1 MKLKSTFFLIL
12 LFIGVL
18 QLQSQVVINELSAAN
33 WQGGYADNYGEFED
47 WIELYNTSGTDF
59 DLSGYWLSDD
69 DLEPMKWEFPAGS
82 IIPANDHLVIF
93 ASDRN
98 EVVGGN
104 YHTSFKITQ
113 GKQEGAVLADPT
125 GAIIDSYMLDVANQ
139 LDHSRGRAIDG
150 DANWA
155 VFLDPTPGAPN
166 ANPYEEYTTVTIDTD
181 AGNYTGTA
189 NVEISTADP
198 NAVIYY
204 TLDGTTPTEASTQ
217 FTGPIAVGNT
227 TVVRA
232 RAFNPD
238 PLVPPSFI
246 ETNTYILNDF
256 HSIPV
261 VSVTGDEL
269 PTLLGGNQIEPIGH
283 LELLAADGT
292 LLAEAGGDY
301 NEHGNDSWAY
311 PQRGIDYITQDE
323 FGYGNELH
331 HEIFRTKDRD
341 GYQRLIIKAAAS
353 DNYPFENGGAH
364 IRDAYV
370 QSLSQIADLRMDERT
385 YEPCVMYVNGEYWGV
400 YELREKVDDLDFTDY
415 YYDQGAGDV
424 EFLKTWGGTWEEYGT
439 IDEWD
444 DLRDFILGNDMT
456 DPGNYDYVKD
466 LYNTGS
472 LIDYFTLNSYVVCA
486 DWLNW
491 NTGWW
496 RGLNP
501 DGDKRKWRYILWD
514 MDATFGH
521 YINFTGVPDQSADAD
536 LCDPEQLG
544 DPGGQ
549 GHVPIWNTLLENEE
563 FFADYI
569 NRFSDLSGSYFSCEF
584 MHSHLDS
591 LVGLIQ
597 PEMPRHIDRWGGT
610 MAEWEANV
618 QEVRDFI
625 DTRCATVNE
634 GVLDC
639 YDELD
644 GPYEITLMANPPEGG
659 RIDLPTFEISEYPYT
674 TTYFGGIDVPFDA
687 DENDGYVF
695 SHWTANNQ
703 VITPDELQEEIVM
716 NFTADD
722 TLTAHF
728 VAEEFFELT
737 LDVNP
742 AGSGTITYNGTTYSS
757 FPVTIEAAGSTMGEA
772 TANPINGWDLD
783 NWIADFALDTSP
795 LDNPVTFTVLDNG
808 TLTANFFEVI
818 YDVSFDVSPEAVG
831 SIMVDGDEL
840 SEYPQVLSL
849 PGNVPID
856 IRAKATEEFYDFSHW
871 STLSAVPVPDDLT
884 ENIELSFGG
893 PDNVVAH
900 FIELPNYPLTIDA
913 LPRGAGWVRIPDSLI
928 QEFPYQKQQLGN
940 ENLMIEAIE
949 RGKYAFSH
957 WEIVFGADVDYPE
970 NATQN
975 YYLGGA
981 AHLVAHFEERIND
994 VFIPNSFTPNG
1005 DGVNDL
1011 LKVYAN
1017 EIDLDDFKF
1026 SVLNRWGNELFY
1038 TNDIEKGWNGSD
1050 QNGDHF
1056 VPPGQYT
1063 YFIRYVNT
1071 VTGEIVEKAGTVTL
1085 IR

>member
-1 MKLKSTFFLIL
+1 MKLKSTIFML
-12 LFIGVL
+12 LLLLGAFHI
-18 QLQSQVVINELSAAN
+18 QAQVVINELSAAN
-33 WQGGYADNYGEFED
+33 WQGGFADNYGEFED
-47 WIELYNTSGTDF
+47 WIELYNTSGADF

-69 DLEPMKWEFPAGS
+69 DTEPMKWEFPAGS
-82 IIPANDHLVIF
+82 VIPANDYLIVF

-113 GKQEGAVLADPT
+113 GRQEGAVLADPGGT
-125 GAIIDSYMLDVANQ
+125 IVDSYMLDVANQ
-139 LDHSRGRAIDG
+139 LDHSRGRASDG
-150 DANWA
+150 DPNWS
-155 VFLDPTPGAPN
+155 VFLNPTPGAAN
-166 ANPYEEYTTVTIDTD
+166 ANPYQEYTTVSINTD
-181 AGNYTGTA
+181 AGNYSGTV
-189 NVEISTADP
+189 NVDISSDDP
-198 NAVIYY
+198 DATIYY
-204 TLDGTTPTEASTQ
+204 TLDGTTPTESSNPY
-217 FTGPIAVGNT
+217 TGPISLSNT

-232 RAFNPD
+232 RSFNPD
-238 PLVPPSFI
+238 PLIPPSFI
-246 ETNTYILNDF
+246 ETNTYILNEF

-261 VSVTGDEL
+261 ISVSGDEL

-292 LLAEAGGDY
+292 LLAEASGDY

-311 PQRGIDYITQDE
+311 DQRGIDYITQDE

-331 HEIFRTKDRD
+331 YPIFRTKDRE

-370 QSLSQIADLRMDERT
+370 QSLSQVADLRVDERS

-400 YELREKVDDLDFTDY
+400 YEIREKVDDLDFTDY

-439 IDEWD
+439 IDEWN
-444 DLRDFILGNDMT
+444 DLRDFILTNDMT
-456 DPGNYDYVKD
+456 DPANFDYVKG
-466 LYNTGS
+466 LYNRGS
-472 LIDYFTLNSYVVCA
+472 LIDYFTLNSYIVCA

-501 DGDKRKWRYILWD
+501 DGEKKKWRYILWD
-514 MDATFGH
+514 MDASFGH
-521 YINFTGVPDQSADAD
+521 YINFTGVPDQSANAD

-549 GHVPIWNTLLENEE
+549 GHVPIWNTLLENES

-569 NRFSDLSGSYFSCEF
+569 NRFSDLSGSYFTCEF
-584 MHSHLDS
+584 MHAHLDS
-591 LVGLIQ
+591 LVGLIA

-610 MAEWEANV
+610 MAEWESNV
-618 QEVRDFI
+618 QDIHDFI
-625 DTRCATVNE
+625 DTRCATVND

-659 RIDLPTFEISEYPYT
+659 RIDLPTFEISEYPFT

-687 DENDGYVF
+687 DENVGYVF

-716 NFTADD
+716 NFTAND

-737 LDVNP
+737 LDVSP
-742 AGSGTITYNGTTYSS
+742 AGSGTITYNGTVYSN
-757 FPVTIEAAGSTMGEA
+757 FPVTIEVAGSTMGEA
-772 TANPINGWDLD
+772 TADPINGWDLD
-783 NWIADFALDTSP
+783 SWSATFPLNSSP
-795 LDNPVTFTVLDNG
+795 LDNPATFTVEDNG
-808 TLTANFFEVI
+808 TITANFFEII
-818 YDVSFDVSPEAVG
+818 YDVSFDVSPDDVAT
-831 SIMVDGDEL
+831 IDVDGEEL
-840 SEYPQVLSL
+840 SEYPQTMSL

-856 IRAKATEEFYDFSHW
+856 IRTKPVDEFFEFSHW
-871 STLSAVPVPDDLT
+871 TTLSGIPIPDDVT
-884 ENIELSFGG
+884 DNIEITFNG

-900 FIELPNYPLTIDA
+900 YVELPNFPLTIDA
-913 LPRGAGWVRIPDSLI
+913 EPRGAGWVRIPDSLI
-928 QEFPYQKQQLGN
+928 QQFPYQNQQIGDDNFSLQ
-940 ENLMIEAIE
+940 AIE
-949 RGKYAFSH
+949 RGKYEFSH
-957 WEIVFGADVDYPE
+957 WEVIFGVPMDYPE
-970 NATQN
+970 RLNQS
-975 YYLGGA
+975 YFFGGPT
-981 AHLVAHFEERIND
+981 HIVAHFEERLHD
-994 VFIPNSFTPNG
+994 VFIPNSFSPNG

-1017 EIDLDDFKF
+1017 EIDLEDFKF
-1026 SVLNRWGNELFY
+1026 TVSNRWGSELFS
-1038 TNDIEKGWNGSD
+1038 TTDINKGWDGSD
-1050 QNGDHF
+1050 EGGDHF

-1071 VTGEIVEKAGTVTL
+1071 VTGEIVETAGTVTV